1 MAFVTV
7 ARADEHGPVSLSPH
21 ALVQPVGG
29 GGLVRIVA
37 SSDPSVRIPSCLWSP
52 PGLCLRGRRKEQR
65 TMTGELGP
73 RGWPC
78 GGDTE
83 RTLCPAEFLLE
94 SLQAVSP
101 SGPRTA
107 SSAGRPEQPSSLREV
122 TGRPCTSSSSGSG
135 VRSDEGAPAEPLSCQ
150 DRKRQ
155 KDRPGPLPLGVEPAF
170 NT

>member
-29 GGLVRIVA
+29 GGPCEDCGFVRSQCPYPELPLV
-37 SSDPSVRIPSCLWSP
+37 PS
-52 PGLCLRGRRKEQR
+52 GLCLRGRRKEQR